1 MQTLSRLTAAAAAA
15 ALVAALAP
23 SALPGAAARAAG
35 AGEPAFAAQQSGA
48 LERGYR
54 TGYSDGYQAGYR
66 DSTDGAARDFR
77 AKDEYRRAE
86 RAYAPTYG
94 SREDYRD
101 GYRQGFESGYGDGY
115 DRQGFNSTVPTNL
128 RRRGVSDDDSPVEPQ
143 GTTNNRPAPQIQT
156 RDDRDDDD
164 RRASSDSDP
173 SRSDTSRPG
182 GISSTAGVASSGA
195 PVEIPQDTTLR
206 VELLNNLS
214 TDVSQRGDR
223 FEARV
228 LEPAPY
234 ADMVVTGRVS
244 SVRRPGKIRGSGQLQ
259 LTFQQ
264 IRTTDGRWANFSAQV
279 IEVVET
285 RTDSSVGDVD
295 EEGGVRGRST
305 TKEDVAKVGAAA
317 GIGAIIGAIAGG
329 GKGAAIGAAVGAGV
343 GTGGVMTAR
352 GRDIRLERGQE
363 LMIRSAT
370 ETRIQ

>member
-1 MQTLSRLTAAAAAA
+1 MQTLSRLTAAAV
-15 ALVAALAP
+15 ALAFVAALAP
-23 SALPGAAARAAG
+23 PALFDAARAADD
-35 AGEPAFAAQQSGA
+35 PTVAAQQSGA

-66 DSTDGAARDFR
+66 DSVESAERDFR
-77 AKDEYRRAE
+77 SKEDYRRAD
-86 RAYAPTYG
+86 RVYVAAYG
-94 SREDYRD
+94 SLEDYRD
-101 GYRQGFESGYGDGY
+101 GYRQGFESGYEAGF
-115 DRQGFNSTVPTNL
+115 DRRGFNSTVPPNL
-128 RRRGVSDDDSPVEPQ
+128 GRRGTRDDDDSSAQ
-143 GTTNNRPAPQIQT
+143 SQRANTGRPAPQIQT

-164 RRASSDSDP
+164 RASSDSAA
-173 SRSDTSRPG
+173 RPAG
-182 GISSTAGVASSGA
+182 GVASTGSVASSGA

-234 ADMVVTGRVS
+234 ADMVVTGRVT

-259 LTFQQ
+259 LAFQQ
-264 IRTTDGRWANFSAQV
+264 IRTADGRWANFNAQV
-279 IEVVET
+279 IDVVEK
-285 RTDSSVGDVD
+285 RTDTGVGDVD

-305 TKEDVAKVGAAA
+305 TKDDAAKVGAAT

-343 GTGGVMTAR
+343 GAGGVMTAR
-352 GRDIRLERGQE
+352 GKDIRLERGQE
-363 LMIRSAT
+363 LLIRSAT

>member
-1 MQTLSRLTAAAAAA
+1 MQTLSRLTAAVAAV

-23 SALPGAAARAAG
+23 STLTGPARA
-35 AGEPAFAAQQSGA
+35 AAQQSGA

-66 DSTDGAARDFR
+66 DSVESAERDFR
-77 AKDEYRRAE
+77 SKEDYRRAD
-86 RAYAPTYG
+86 RVYVQAYG
-94 SREDYRD
+94 SLEDYRD
-101 GYRQGFESGYGDGY
+101 GYRQGFEAGYTSGY
-115 DRQGFNSTVPTNL
+115 DRRGFDSTVPPNL
-128 RRRGVSDDDSPVEPQ
+128 GRRGTRDDYTPTQPSRA
-143 GTTNNRPAPQIQT
+143 GTGRTSPQIQA

-164 RRASSDSDP
+164 RASSDSNAG
-173 SRSDTSRPG
+173 RAG
-182 GISSTAGVASSGA
+182 GVSPTGSAASSGA
-195 PVEIPQDTTLR
+195 PVEIAQDTTLR

-244 SVRRPGKIRGSGQLQ
+244 SVRRPGKVRGSGELQ

-264 IRTTDGRWANFSAQV
+264 IRTTDGRWANFNAQV
-279 IEVVET
+279 IDVVAK
-285 RTDSSVGDVD
+285 RTDMGVGDVD

-305 TKEDVAKVGAAA
+305 TKDDVAKVGAAT
-317 GIGAIIGAIAGG
+317 GIGALIGAIAGG

-370 ETRIQ
+370 DTRIQ